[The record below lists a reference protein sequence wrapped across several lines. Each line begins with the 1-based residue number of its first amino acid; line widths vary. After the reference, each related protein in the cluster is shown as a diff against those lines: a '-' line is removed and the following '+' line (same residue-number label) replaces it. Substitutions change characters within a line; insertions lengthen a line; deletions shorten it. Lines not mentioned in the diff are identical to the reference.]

1 MLLKP
6 NTLDPLGAVQSRV
19 AMAAMTRGFAD
30 TNHCATTDMV
40 TWGRRILSNPDFC
53 QKIGAGD
60 TLQDFDPAQL
70 KTLE

>member
-1 MLLKP
+1 
-6 NTLDPLGAVQSRV
+6 
-19 AMAAMTRGFAD
+19 MAAMTRGFAD
-30 TNHCATTDMV
+30 ANHCATADMV